1 MNRSIPKRHHFV
13 PEMLQKRFVNE
24 QGGLWTYDSRRAD
37 SGVRADM
44 PGNLFLEGHL
54 YTHVGKDGAKD
65 VSLEQ
70 DFSRLEGLADP
81 LISKMIDATTKNR
94 VPLLTADE
102 RVIWDEFFLQQWRRV
117 PDLRDELMSVD
128 AYRRAI
134 EEAINDFSNS
144 IRPVS
149 SVVRDKYLAPDK
161 VKRGR
166 NNLHVNTL
174 KSQSTKIRN
183 ALAGR
188 GLLFARVRNP
198 RKSLILSSRPVVKVT
213 SGAVKLLSDERVHA
227 WLAIS
232 PSLAVSP
239 GYYGAGTATIDLTD
253 DQVRLMNL
261 AFAEQS
267 SQIAGKSEALVKSL
281 SPYVGKAMDISRPR
295 R

>member
-24 QGGLWTYDSRRAD
+24 QGGLWTYDSRRTEN
-37 SGVRADM
+37 GVRADM

-54 YTHVGKDGAKD
+54 YMHVGKDGVKD

-81 LISKMIDATTKNR
+81 LISKMIDATAKNR
-94 VPLLTADE
+94 HPLLTADE
-102 RVIWDEFFLQQWRRV
+102 RVIWDQFFLQQWRRV
-117 PDLRDELMSVD
+117 PDIRNDLMSVE

-134 EEAINDFSNS
+134 EEAIDEFSKNV
-144 IRPVS
+144 RPVS
-149 SVVRDKYLAPDK
+149 DDEREKYLAADK
-161 VKRGR
+161 MKSAR

-174 KSQSTKIRN
+174 KSQSPVIRN

-188 GLLFARVRNP
+188 GLIFARVVNP
-198 RKSLILSSRPVVKVT
+198 RKSLILASRPVVKVT
-213 SGAVKLLSDERVHA
+213 SSTAKLLSDERVHA
-227 WLAIS
+227 WLAIT

-239 GYYGAGTATIDLTD
+239 GYYGAGTHIIDLTD

-261 AFAEQS
+261 AFLS
-267 SQIAGKSEALVKSL
+267 KALRL
-281 SPYVGKAMDISRPR
+281 QGDQR